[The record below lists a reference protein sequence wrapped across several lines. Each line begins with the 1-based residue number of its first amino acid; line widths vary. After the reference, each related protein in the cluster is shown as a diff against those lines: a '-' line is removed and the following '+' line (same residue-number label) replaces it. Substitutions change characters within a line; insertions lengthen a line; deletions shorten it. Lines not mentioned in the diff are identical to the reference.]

1 MNTAKRI
8 SLVQKHRTLNPVL
21 LGRPLQAFEAISQH
35 LVQRVIEQMQKTGH
49 RNITLTIGDAHFEP
63 QQLAQQGQHTA
74 CEVQISRS
82 SVQDWMTLRYGFT
95 QQSNE
100 CHTQLP
106 PPSATEKRI
115 TLHLQEAIAQ
125 AVALVFPNTDAMPT
139 PAEQQLWRWSGQ
151 LQIDSQ
157 TPAPLSILLSAT
169 QSACLEAWVAQ
180 QRKPARSATHQGQP
194 LLIDL
199 QALLLEKTVSAADI
213 YQLRIG
219 SVVPIALDRAVV
231 NLNGQPMLS
240 ASVAE
245 HQGKLHLTAF
255 ETLE

>member
-1 MNTAKRI
+1 M
-8 SLVQKHRTLNPVL
+8 QKHRTLNPVL
-21 LGRPLQAFEAISQH
+21 LGRPLPAFEAISQH
-35 LVQRVIEQMQKTGH
+35 LAQHVAEQMQRTGH
-49 RNITLTIGDAHFEP
+49 RNITLSIGDAHFEP
-63 QQLAQQGQHTA
+63 QQPVQQAPHAA

-95 QQSNE
+95 QLADES
-100 CHTQLP
+100 HTQLL

-125 AVALVFPNTDAMPT
+125 AVALVLPHSHDMAS
-139 PAEQQLWRWSGQ
+139 PAEQQLWRWSAQ
-151 LQIDSQ
+151 LRVGSQ
-157 TPAPLSILLSAT
+157 APAALSILLTAA

-180 QRKPARSATHQGQP
+180 QRKPARSAMHTGQP

-213 YQLRIG
+213 YQLRVG
-219 SVVPIALDRAVV
+219 SVVPIALDRALV